1 MKKLLAILI
10 CAMMVASIFAISA
23 SADDVVEITY
33 SYWGTPEEAASVQAV
48 ADKFNAEQDR
58 IHVTVLA
65 IPNEEYTTTLNS
77 MAAGNQLPDCGI
89 MNENGVLDFAADGL
103 LADISSMYEGAESMP
118 LDAITF
124 KADGKPVAYSAA
136 NEILFLYYNKD
147 MFDAAGV
154 AYPDPKTPYTWD
166 EFVETAKL
174 LTLDGNGNNAASPD
188 FDPNNIVQ
196 YGCNVDNWTWQLEV
210 WALSN
215 GGAWFSEDGN
225 ECLINSPEAI
235 ESIQKVAD
243 LALVEHVAPL
253 NVIPE
258 DNGVGVGIGS
268 KTVAMTTDGT
278 WRLGTDFPNLDIN
291 YGIAPLPMMKEEVT
305 ICTSGL
311 TGVFKGK
318 HQQEAYDFVKWYT
331 REESNW
337 DALVLTGIWL
347 PKSEYF
353 YKTEEGINEWLGN
366 EKYPYNKDFETGKKV
381 LVDYTMNYARPTCWY
396 YTPNTQVTTNEIL
409 FTALQSVWSGERT
422 AEEVIN
428 EIYPE
433 LSEAIVV
440 E

>member
-10 CAMMVASIFAISA
+10 CVLMISGMFVISA
-23 SADDVVEITY
+23 SADDKVEITY

-48 ADKFNAEQDR
+48 ADKFNGEQDR

-103 LADISSMYEGAESMP
+103 LADISSMYEGAASMP

-124 KADGKPVAYSAA
+124 KADGMPVAYSAA

-166 EFVETAKL
+166 EFVATAKL
-174 LTLDGNGNNAASPD
+174 LTLDGNGNNATSPD

-215 GGAWFSEDGN
+215 GGAWFAPDGSA
-225 ECLINSPEAI
+225 CTINTPEVA

-243 LALVEHVAPL
+243 LYLVEHVAQFRDGL
-253 NVIPE
+253 E
-258 DNGVGVGIGS
+258 DSGIQSTIAAGN
-268 KTVAMTTDGT
+268 VAMATGGT
-278 WRLGTDFPNLDIN
+278 WNVGTCMNLATFP
-291 YGIAPLPMMKEEVT
+291 YGVAPLPVMKKEIT
-305 ICTSGL
+305 ICTG
-311 TGVFKGK
+311 GPQVVFAQGS
-318 HQQEAYDFVKWYT
+318 HQAEAMEFIKWYT
-331 REESNW
+331 KEENSW
-337 DALVLTGIWL
+337 DSLIATGIWMPIL
-347 PKSEYF
+347 EEYYVNEELTHKWVDNPNF
-353 YKTEEGINEWLGN
+353 SMGYENFKTS
-366 EKYPYNKDFETGKKV
+366 V
-381 LVDYTMNYARPTCWY
+381 VDYAHDYAVSTCWY
-396 YTPNTQVTTNEIL
+396 YVPHTNEFL
-409 FTALQSVWSGERT
+409 EYLRSELGSVWTGDIT
-422 AEEVIN
+422 AADALAHAEAHLI
-428 EIYPE
+428 EIFEGY
-433 LSEAIVV
+433 
-440 E
+440 